1 MAEPADQLALVSLM
15 RDFSEEVMAPLS
27 ATHIEAALTPLLNDP
42 SIGDI
47 WVAEEQGLIGYLVI
61 TWGWGIES
69 GGREALIDEIFVD
82 PAWRN
87 MGIASALIEASLAR
101 AKGYQTKAVF
111 LETEANN
118 PESRELYERLGFSEE
133 SSIWMRCLLEGN
145 D

>member
-27 ATHIEAALTPLLNDP
+27 AAHIEAALTPLLNDP
-42 SIGDI
+42 TIGDI

-118 PESRELYERLGFSEE
+118 PESRELYKRLGFSEE
-133 SSIWMRCLLEGN
+133 SSIWMSCLLEGN